1 MTSVAVGLLGI
12 LIFLVLIIL
21 GMPIALGMSLI
32 GIFGYASLTSFKAAF
47 AMIGMDLFASVNS
60 YSLSVIGM
68 YTLMGYLAL
77 HSGIGAGLFDFA
89 YKMMGHWPGGL
100 AMASEFS
107 CAAFGAVCGS
117 GPATTSTIASIA
129 CPEMKR
135 KGYKPEL
142 YTGSVAAGGGLGLL
156 IPPSITAI
164 IYGTMTGASIGKL
177 FIAGVGAGLLLCCLF
192 CLLIFFLVKRDP
204 SLAPKGPKFSW
215 PERARTLGGGLLEV
229 IVIFFASIAGLTSG
243 LFTPTE
249 SGAAGAFMVLVV
261 VLLRRK
267 LNWRGFMN
275 ALYDTARTVGMVLL
289 LVACATTFGRFIAL
303 AQIPAAVVAFCNDF
317 SQNGYV
323 ILLVVGIVYL
333 IAGCFIDSL
342 PMLMITIPIF
352 YPVIVT
358 TYGFDAVWFGVF
370 CTMVCLMGMITPPV
384 GIDAYVCKAVNP
396 DVQLTTVFK
405 LIWWFVLAILVSI
418 ILVTVFPQ
426 IILFLPNL
434 LR

>member
-1 MTSVAVGLLGI
+1 MTAVTIGVLGI
-12 LIFLVLIIL
+12 ILFLVIIIL
-21 GMPIALGMSLI
+21 GMPIALGMSLV

-47 AMIGMDLFASVNS
+47 SMIGMDLFASVNS

-68 YTLMGYLAL
+68 YTLMGYFAL

-89 YKMMGHWPGGL
+89 YKMIGHWPGGL

-164 IYGTMTGASIGKL
+164 IYGTMTGTSIGKL
-177 FIAGVGAGLLLCCLF
+177 FIAGVGAGLLLCGCF
-192 CLLIFFLVKRDP
+192 CLLIFILVKRDP
-204 SLAPKGPKFSW
+204 ELAPQGPRFSMS
-215 PERARTLGGGLLEV
+215 ERVKTLGGGLLEV
-229 IVIFFASIAGLTSG
+229 LIIFFASIAGLTTG

-249 SGAAGAFMVLVV
+249 SGAAGAFMVLAV
-261 VLLRRK
+261 VLIRRK
-267 LNWRGFMN
+267 LTWRGFLSS
-275 ALYDTARTVGMVLL
+275 LYDTARTIGMVLL

-303 AQIPAAVVAFCNDF
+303 AQIPAAVVNFCDGF
-317 SQNGYV
+317 SDNGYV
-323 ILLVVGIVYL
+323 ILLIVGIVYL

-358 TYGFDAVWFGVF
+358 AYGFDAVWFGIF

-396 DVQLTTVFK
+396 DVPLTTVFK
-405 LIWWFVLAILVSI
+405 LIWWFVLTIMICI
-418 ILVTVFPQ
+418 IAVTVFPQ

-434 LR
+434 MG